1 VVPLWDIGVTY
12 LGMNIL
18 WTGGVYVTLGS
29 ESAWDA
35 FGMGVRGREN
45 GDYSIFLGRL
55 AVTEQSGRDTDTDRG
70 FDVLGLRLIG
80 LVIGE
85 GRSMEDCSR

>member
-1 VVPLWDIGVTY
+1 MGETQLRECVGV
-12 LGMNIL
+12 LI
-18 WTGGVYVTLGS
+18 
-29 ESAWDA
+29 
-35 FGMGVRGREN
+35 

-55 AVTEQSGRDTDTDRG
+55 AVTEQRGRDTDTDRG

>member
-1 VVPLWDIGVTY
+1 VDIDATS

-18 WTGGVYVTLGS
+18 WTGGVYATLGS

-35 FGMGVRGREN
+35 FGMEVRGGGN

-55 AVTEQSGRDTDTDRG
+55 AVTEESGRDTDTDRG

>member
-1 VVPLWDIGVTY
+1 MGRVWD
-12 LGMNIL
+12 
-18 WTGGVYVTLGS
+18 GG
-29 ESAWDA
+29 AW
-35 FGMGVRGREN
+35 RREW